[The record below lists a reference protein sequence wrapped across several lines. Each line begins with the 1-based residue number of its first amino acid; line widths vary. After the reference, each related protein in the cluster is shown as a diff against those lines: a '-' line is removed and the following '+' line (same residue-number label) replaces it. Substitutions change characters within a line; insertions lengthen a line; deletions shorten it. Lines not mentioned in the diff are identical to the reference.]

1 MNDLLKI
8 SLLAYFSGFPIIAGG
23 LLSSFVQKKKIRL
36 RSEINHWFIAFA
48 GGSLIAAIAF
58 ALVPRG
64 SAILSVG
71 ELIGLFLG
79 GTLAFMMIDILVARA
94 GESLGIAISMMMDFI
109 PEILALGATFT
120 YDPEFGLFLAILIGM
135 QNFPEG
141 FGSYIE
147 LTKKMSSKAALF
159 LMFGLSLL
167 GPIAA
172 LGGHLFLR
180 HSPTAVAMVMV
191 FAGGGIMY
199 LIFQDIAPLSTRKND
214 WIIATGASFGFI
226 IGMIGQ
232 KMLL

>member
-1 MNDLLKI
+1 MNNLLKI
-8 SLLAYFSGFPIIAGG
+8 ILFAYFSGFPIIAGG
-23 LLSSFVQKKKIRL
+23 LLSSLVQKNKIRL
-36 RSEINHWFIAFA
+36 RLEINHWFIAFA
-48 GGSLIAAIAF
+48 GGSLISAIAF

-64 SAILSVG
+64 SAVLPVG
-71 ELIGLFLG
+71 ELVGLFLA

-94 GESLGIAISMMMDFI
+94 GESLGVAISMMMDFI

-120 YDPEFGLFLAILIGM
+120 YDPEFGLFLAILIGL

-147 LTKKMSSKAALF
+147 LTKKMSGKTAIF

-172 LGGHLFLR
+172 LGGHFFLR
-180 HSPTAVAMVMV
+180 HSPTAVAMIMV

-199 LIFQDIAPLSTRKND
+199 LIFQDIAPLSTGKND
-214 WIIATGASFGFI
+214 WIPATGASVGFI
-226 IGMIGQ
+226 IGMVGQ
-232 KMLL
+232 KILL

>member
-1 MNDLLKI
+1 MNNLLKI
-8 SLLAYFSGFPIIAGG
+8 SLFAYFSGFPIIAGG
-23 LLSSFVQKKKIRL
+23 MLSSFVQKKKIRL

-48 GGSLIAAIAF
+48 GGSLISAIAF

-64 SAILSVG
+64 SAFLSVV
-71 ELIGLFLG
+71 ELVGLFLG
-79 GTLAFMMIDILVARA
+79 GTLTFMMIDILVAKA
-94 GESLGIAISMMMDFI
+94 GESLGVAISMMMDFI

-120 YDPEFGLFLAILIGM
+120 YNPGFGLFLAILIGL

-147 LTKKMSSKAALF
+147 LTKKISGKRALL

-172 LGGHLFLR
+172 LGGDFFLR
-180 HSPTAVAMVMV
+180 NSPTAVAMIMV
-191 FAGGGIMY
+191 FAAGGIMY
-199 LIFQDIAPLSTRKND
+199 LIFQDIAPLSSGKND
-214 WIIATGASFGFI
+214 WIPATGASVGFI

-232 KMLL
+232 KLLL